1 MNPFLLLGLLVGVVA
16 AATPL
21 LVRIS
26 GVGWLRV
33 AAVPLSTVLFAT
45 SFTLAGN
52 GPLLRPLVAGF
63 SAAQSALVSRR
74 VEVRPGP
81 LNASVRTAP
90 PFGFD
95 GGFNPAMGPEGP
107 GAGIGLR
114 GLGPRRLPGAGVG
127 PDDRSVVF
135 LGPRNRLGSRVHRAR
150 GAL

>member
-1 MNPFLLLGLLVGVVA
+1 MSPLLLSGLLVGALA
-16 AATPL
+16 AMTPL
-21 LVRIS
+21 LVRVS

-33 AAVPLSTVLFAT
+33 AAVPLSTLLFAT

-63 SAAQSALVSRR
+63 SAAQSALVSPR
-74 VEVRPGP
+74 VEVHPVP
-81 LNASVRTAP
+81 LGASLRTPP

-114 GLGPRRLPGAGVG
+114 GLGPRRLPVAGIGTV
-127 PDDRSVVF
+127 DRSVVF
-135 LGPRNRLGSRVHRAR
+135 LGPRNRVGGRVHRVR
-150 GAL
+150 GGF